1 MLKFF
6 KYVFLR
12 LIGYALTYCLF
23 ATFGAMCA
31 FIYLAASYEQNMEA
45 PADASGKLADFF
57 YSLEGTSESFSCGE
71 LDGGAFW
78 IIRRS
83 GKRDGNATVMPI
95 FPRFFIRGGALEV
108 SVPIAVNIA
117 SRQLDTRARFL
128 FGEDCRLKSAYIG
141 GAIVPKF
148 VEAAFCGEI
157 LKYYDGAKKYL
168 QAAKGIRSMKIAE
181 NSVVL
186 AK

>member
-45 PADASGKLADFF
+45 PADASGKLADF
-57 YSLEGTSESFSCGE
+57 LNASE
-71 LDGGAFW
+71 
-78 IIRRS
+78 
-83 GKRDGNATVMPI
+83 
-95 FPRFFIRGGALEV
+95 GGALEV

-148 VEAAFCGEI
+148 VEVAFCGEI